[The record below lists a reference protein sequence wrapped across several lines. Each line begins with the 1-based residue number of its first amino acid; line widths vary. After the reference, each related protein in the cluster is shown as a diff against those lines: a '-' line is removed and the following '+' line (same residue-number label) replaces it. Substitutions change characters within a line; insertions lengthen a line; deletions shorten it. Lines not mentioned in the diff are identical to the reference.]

1 MEKTFSHRR
10 LEIVEQ
16 RPLIGD
22 FKCRWPAL
30 FQQSEVNAEFLRITT
45 SPLQSKF
52 TWQLDHF
59 SDKLLKIF
67 KTKGG
72 LKGHKIK
79 EALAISDSFENIH
92 IKRGCI
98 LRSIAIY
105 LDEDPDSFFK
115 EYQMPRGANT
125 VMGIYTLQRDVDGQP
140 EDVGIVIEGN
150 IVMDNL
156 GSVIVGFVMLLG
168 LIYALDLSFPDN
180 LKHTFE
186 FKQKVVM
193 DLDGHKLDGQIESL
207 KIKLFD

>member
-1 MEKTFSHRR
+1 M
-10 LEIVEQ
+10 
-16 RPLIGD
+16 
-22 FKCRWPAL
+22 
-30 FQQSEVNAEFLRITT
+30 
-45 SPLQSKF
+45 
-52 TWQLDHF
+52 WQLDHF

-79 EALAISDSFENIH
+79 EALAISDSASASEDA
-92 IKRGCI
+92 KR
-98 LRSIAIY
+98 
-105 LDEDPDSFFK
+105 D
-115 EYQMPRGANT
+115 MANT

-168 LIYALDLSFPDN
+168 HIYALDLSFPDK

-186 FKQKVVM
+186 FMQKVVM
-193 DLDGHKLDGQIESL
+193 NLDGHKLNGKIESL
-207 KIKLFD
+207 KIKLLD

>member
-1 MEKTFSHRR
+1 MAKTRVKPTSSLLQSLQHNDGRVCADEPHERR

-52 TWQLDHF
+52 MWQLDHF

-67 KTKGG
+67 KTKGR

-105 LDEDPDSFFK
+105 LNEDPDSFFK
-115 EYQMPRGANT
+115 EYQASASEDAKRDMANT

-140 EDVGIVIEGN
+140 EDTMKLQIVQEPR
-150 IVMDNL
+150 L
-156 GSVIVGFVMLLG
+156 
-168 LIYALDLSFPDN
+168 
-180 LKHTFE
+180 
-186 FKQKVVM
+186 
-193 DLDGHKLDGQIESL
+193 
-207 KIKLFD
+207 